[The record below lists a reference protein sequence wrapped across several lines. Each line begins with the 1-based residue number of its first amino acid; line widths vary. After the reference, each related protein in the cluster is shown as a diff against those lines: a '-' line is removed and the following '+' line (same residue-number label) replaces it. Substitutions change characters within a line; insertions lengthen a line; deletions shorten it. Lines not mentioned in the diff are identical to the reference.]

1 MEFSEKVL
9 FVRVKLNLT
18 QDELAKKLNVSLPT
32 VSRWENGNGT
42 PNRKARMA
50 FDLLCKESD
59 IVFEEDEK

>member
-1 MEFSEKVL
+1 MPEVITYYLKRFSI
-9 FVRVKLNLT
+9 T